1 MDKLQKTSEIFNIN
15 GIECYEEN
23 GVAYLKLETVAR
35 GLGFTQIA
43 KSGNVVV
50 RWERVYKYLQELNV
64 PTCGDDGFIPEN
76 IFYRLAMKAKNE
88 AAEAFQAKIADEVI
102 PTIRKH
108 GAYMTPEKIKEVLT
122 NPDTIIELATTLKAE
137 QERNQALYVENVQQK
152 QIIGELQAKADYT
165 DLILKNK
172 SLVTITQIAKDY
184 GMSGQAMNEELHK
197 LGVQYKMNDQ
207 WLLYAK
213 YHNKGYTHSETISFN
228 HADGKPDTKMNTKW
242 TQKGRLFIY
251 ELLKK
256 EGIIPVIER
265 EIAG

>member
-1 MDKLQKTSEIFNIN
+1 MDKLQVFNNTEFGSIRTVEI
-15 GIECYEEN
+15 
-23 GVAYLKLETVAR
+23 
-35 GLGFTQIA
+35 
-43 KSGNVVV
+43 
-50 RWERVYKYLQELNV
+50 
-64 PTCGDDGFIPEN
+64 D
-76 IFYRLAMKAKNE
+76 NE
-88 AAEAFQAKIADEVI
+88 AWFVGKDVAEILGYANPRKAIGDHVDKEDKGVTKCDTPGGAQNFTVINESGLYSLVLSSKLPTAKKFKKWVTGEVL

-184 GMSGQAMNEELHK
+184 GMSGQAMNEELHR